1 MKYQLFKQ
9 HLSDYCMKKL
19 LILTF
24 LLALGTASTFAQ
36 KGKSMFPTTDSDKL
50 GMVSY
55 TYRNSFSKDVGAT
68 LDTIKALGITNIEF
82 SNLFK
87 RTAKEIRALLD
98 ERGMK
103 CTSFGVQYPDLENKI
118 AEVGTNAKT
127 LGAEFVR
134 VAWVPHTGDFTLD
147 MAKKTV
153 EDFNKFGKTLK
164 DDYGLTFTYHNH
176 GYEFQPVPAEVASEV
191 KGGSEKTLFD
201 YIVQKTDPKYVSFEM
216 DILWTFFPGQNPAE
230 ILKRYPTRFK
240 LMHVKD
246 LRKGVEGNLSGGTP
260 VQNDVALGT
269 GQLNL
274 AEILK
279 AADKTSIKYY
289 YIEDESPSITTQVPI
304 SIAFLRGVKK

>member
-1 MKYQLFKQ
+1 
-9 HLSDYCMKKL
+9 MKKIFFVIGIWVIFSL
-19 LILTF
+19 PTY
-24 LLALGTASTFAQ
+24 AQ
-36 KGKSMFPTTDSDKL
+36 KGKTLFPATDQNKL

-87 RTAKEIRALLD
+87 RTAKEIRSLLD

-103 CTSFGVQYPDLENKI
+103 CTSFGVGYPDLENKI
-118 AEVGTNAKT
+118 EEVAANAKA

-134 VAWVPHTGDFTLD
+134 VAWVPHQGDFTLA
-147 MAKKTV
+147 MAQKTV
-153 EDFNKFGKTLK
+153 EDFNKFGKTLSES
-164 DDYGLTFTYHNH
+164 GLTFCYHNH

-191 KGGSEKTLFD
+191 KGGAEKTLFD

-230 ILKRYPTRFK
+230 ILKRYPNRFK

-246 LRKGVEGNLSGGTP
+246 LRKGVEGNMSGGTP

-274 AEILK
+274 TEILK
-279 AADKTSIKYY
+279 AANKTSIKYY
-289 YIEDESPSITTQVPI
+289 YIEDESPSITTQVPT
-304 SIAFLRGVKK
+304 SIAFLRNLNR

>member
-1 MKYQLFKQ
+1 
-9 HLSDYCMKKL
+9 MKKL
-19 LILTF
+19 FVLTLLLGLI
-24 LLALGTASTFAQ
+24 SNISFAQ
-36 KGKSMFPTTDSDKL
+36 KGKPMFPPTDQEKL

-87 RTAKEIRALLD
+87 RTAKDIRALLD

-134 VAWVPHTGDFTLD
+134 VAWVPHQGDFTLD

-153 EDFNKFGKTLK
+153 DDFNKFGKTLK
-164 DDYGLTFTYHNH
+164 DDYGLAFTYHNH

-191 KGGSEKTLFD
+191 KGGNEKTLFD
-201 YIVQKTDPKYVSFEM
+201 YIVQKTDPKYVNFEM

-230 ILKRYPTRFK
+230 ILKRYPNRFK

-289 YIEDESPSITTQVPI
+289 YIEDESPSISTQVPI

>member
-1 MKYQLFKQ
+1 
-9 HLSDYCMKKL
+9 MKKAL
-19 LILTF
+19 PLIFALA
-24 LLALGTASTFAQ
+24 LLAPVTFAQ
-36 KGKSMFPTTDSDKL
+36 KGKSLFPPTDSDKL

-103 CTSFGVQYPDLENKI
+103 CTSFGVGYPDLENKI
-118 AEVGTNAKT
+118 TEVGTNAKT

-134 VAWVPHTGDFTLD
+134 VAWVPHTGDFTLET
-147 MAKKTV
+147 AKKTV
-153 EDFNKFGKTLK
+153 ADFNKFGKTLQ
-164 DDYGLTFTYHNH
+164 DNYGLTFCYHNH

-191 KGGSEKTLFD
+191 KGGAEKTLFD

-216 DILWTFFPGQNPAE
+216 DILWTFFPGQNPAT

-246 LRKGVEGNLSGGTP
+246 LRKGIEGNMSGGTP

-274 AEILK
+274 SEILK
-279 AADKTSIKYY
+279 AADTSSIKYY
-289 YIEDESPSITTQVPI
+289 YIEDESPSISTQVPV
-304 SIAFLRGVKK
+304 SIAFLRKMSR

>member
-1 MKYQLFKQ
+1 MNYRSFKQ
-9 HLSDYCMKKL
+9 YYSNYCMKKL
-19 LILTF
+19 VILIL
-24 LLALGTASTFAQ
+24 LLGSISHVIFAQ
-36 KGKSMFPTTDSDKL
+36 KGKSMFPPTDQNKL

-87 RTAKEIRALLD
+87 RTAKDIRALLD
-98 ERGMK
+98 ECGMK
-103 CTSFGVQYPDLENKI
+103 CTSFGVGYPDLENKI

-134 VAWVPHTGDFTLD
+134 VAWVPHQGDFTLD

-153 EDFNKFGKTLK
+153 DDFNKFGKILK
-164 DDYGLTFTYHNH
+164 DDYGLTFCYHNH
-176 GYEFQPVPAEVASEV
+176 GYEFQPVPADVASEV
-191 KGGSEKTLFD
+191 KGGNEKTLFD
-201 YIVQKTDPKYVSFEM
+201 YIVQKTDPNYVSFEM

-230 ILKRYPTRFK
+230 ILKRYPNRFK

-279 AADKTSIKYY
+279 AADKSSIAYY
-289 YIEDESPSITTQVPI
+289 YIEDESPSISTQVPI
-304 SIAFLRGVKK
+304 SIAFLRGVKR